1 MNISLCE
8 HKSGPMLQ
16 AVKQSLTWVPETFD
30 ALAVSG
36 FGQFFIVSG
45 VLKKLSS
52 ALSKF
57 KCLAAK
63 YSCLNPLWTYF
74 PVTCPR
80 MDPNDGI
87 TARGWA
93 WMSQEETVVGCLYTD
108 VAKTS
113 MRNFRRVR
121 TSFYGE
127 LAQARTILLF
137 SSYSDQIFTGRNLLI
152 MTCRRK

>member
-1 MNISLCE
+1 
-8 HKSGPMLQ
+8 MLQ
-16 AVKQSLTWVPETFD
+16 DVKQSLTWVPETFD

-36 FGQFFIVSG
+36 FGQFFIVRCA
-45 VLKKLSS
+45 KKLSS
-52 ALSKF
+52 ALPKF

-93 WMSQEETVVGCLYTD
+93 WMSPEETVVGCLYTH

-113 MRNFRRVR
+113 MRNLRRVR

-127 LAQARTILLF
+127 LPQARTIFLF
-137 SSYSDQIFTGRNLLI
+137 SSYSGQIFTRRNLLI
-152 MTCRRK
+152 MTCWRK